1 MDKLSSLCFL
11 ILSIVTVLVVS
22 RLWFPIFVNLPPE
35 DMNDE
40 KQSFEK
46 HISLMSK
53 APHHPLDPLTVQE
66 INKVRDILSSYEPF
80 SNSFPT
86 IHSLA
91 LEEPDKSLVLSWE
104 FGDPLPPRRAAVVG
118 ILHEQVHVL
127 SIDLELHRVI
137 RHTANPTRGY
147 PMITIEELLSAFDVA
162 LANSNV
168 QKSILARGVKL
179 KDVKFLSPSPGWF
192 GKEEEGRRFAK
203 LQFYTLQGTSNYYMR
218 PIEGLTVTV
227 DLNKQE
233 VIKIA
238 DTGKGIPIPRSANTD
253 YIYNGEKEPPEIK
266 QINPISI
273 EQPKGPSFTVENGH
287 IVKWGRWEFHIK
299 PDQRAGMVIS
309 RVMVRDSETG
319 ELRNVM
325 YKGFPSELYVPYMDF
340 DEHWYFKT
348 YMDAGEYGL
357 GLLSTSLVPLNDCP
371 RNSYYMD
378 GVFVD
383 GNGKPYVQENIICV
397 FERYAGDISWRH
409 TDTLLPNAKSG
420 EARQKVTLVAR
431 MTSTLGNYDYIIDWE
446 FQTDGLIRVEVGL
459 SGMLMIKATPKEYT
473 ENKDNEGFEPLVS
486 ENAIGVVHDHYITFY
501 LDMDVDGVNNSFVNI
516 DLVKEEQVNKSPKS
530 SPRKSIYKPYKK
542 VAKMEDEAKIILSLV
557 DPSEF
562 HVVNPT
568 KLSRLGNPSGYKIV
582 PTATAAS
589 LLDLDDPPQIRSAF
603 TNNQIWV
610 TPYNKNEQWAG
621 GFLAYQS
628 RGDDTLATWSQR
640 NRPIENRD
648 IVLWYTLGF
657 HHVPCQEDFPVMPIV
672 SSSFDLKPVNFFDRN
687 PILRAAPAFVDDLP
701 VCNVRSSL
709 NF

>member
-11 ILSIVTVLVVS
+11 IVSIVTVLLVS

-104 FGDPLPPRRAAVVG
+104 FGNPLPPRRAAVIG
-118 ILHEQVHVL
+118 ILYEQVHVL
-127 SIDLELHRVI
+127 SVDLELHRVI
-137 RHTANPTRGY
+137 RHTANPTSGY
-147 PMITIEELLSAFDVA
+147 PMITMEELLSALDVA

-168 QKSILARGVKL
+168 QKSIHARGVKL
-179 KDVKFLSPSPGWF
+179 KDVRFLSPSPGWF
-192 GKEEEGRRFAK
+192 GKEEEGRRIVK
-203 LQFYTLQGTSNYYMR
+203 LQFYSIQGTSNYYMR

-233 VIKIA
+233 VVKVA
-238 DTGKGIPIPRSANTD
+238 DTGKGIPIPRSTNTE
-253 YIYNGEKEPPEIK
+253 YQYNGETEPPEIK
-266 QINPISI
+266 KINPISI
-273 EQPKGPSFTVENGH
+273 EQPKGPSFTVENGY
-287 IVKWGRWEFHIK
+287 IVKWGNWEFHIK

-309 RVMVRDSETG
+309 RAM
-319 ELRNVM
+319 
-325 YKGFPSELYVPYMDF
+325 LYVPYMDF

-378 GVFVD
+378 
-383 GNGKPYVQENIICV
+383 
-397 FERYAGDISWRH
+397 AGR
-409 TDTLLPNAKSG
+409 G

-431 MTSTLGNYDYIIDWE
+431 MVSTVGNYDYIIDWE

-459 SGMLMIKATPKEYT
+459 SGMLMIKATPNEYAV
-473 ENKDNEGFEPLVS
+473 NKDNEGFEPLVS

-516 DLVKEEQVNKSPKS
+516 DLVKEEQVDNKSPKS
-530 SPRKSIYKPYKK
+530 TPRKSIYKPYKK

-562 HVVNPT
+562 HVVNPS

-610 TPYNKNEQWAG
+610 TPYKKNEQWAG
-621 GFLAYQS
+621 GFLTYQG

-657 HHVPCQEDFPVMPIV
+657 HHVPCQEDFPVMPTV

-687 PILRAAPAFVDDLP
+687 PILRAAPASVDDLP
-701 VCNVRSSL
+701 VCNARSSL